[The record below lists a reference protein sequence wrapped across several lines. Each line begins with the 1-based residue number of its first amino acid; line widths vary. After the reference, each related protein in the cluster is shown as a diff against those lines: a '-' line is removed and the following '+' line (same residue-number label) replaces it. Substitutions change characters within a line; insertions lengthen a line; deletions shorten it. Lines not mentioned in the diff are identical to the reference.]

1 MLGRQLADDRVHEV
15 NHKLGSL
22 LSCLVV
28 RVEITASC
36 KRNYSSIIVLAYNT
50 M

>member
-1 MLGRQLADDRVHEV
+1 MLSRQLADDGVHEV
-15 NHKLGSL
+15 YHKLGGL

-36 KRNYSSIIVLAYNT
+36 KRNNSSILVLTYNT